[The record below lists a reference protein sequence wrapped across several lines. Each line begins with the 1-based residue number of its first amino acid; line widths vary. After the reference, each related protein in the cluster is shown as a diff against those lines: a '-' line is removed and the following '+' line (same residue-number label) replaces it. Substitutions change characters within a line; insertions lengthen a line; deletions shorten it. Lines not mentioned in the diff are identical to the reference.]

1 MQTLQQLLEQRGWSI
16 VYGVPE
22 YRAHGQM
29 LGPMPFQ
36 IAEGID
42 PKGHCIQPIYQP
54 AIETYGSSLRNVK
67 YYYEPVDAMKDALQN
82 CREAIIHQRDEI
94 QGILN
99 SAWKRWVTRP
109 IEFNTKN
116 YQISLVRKLARCNTL
131 LETTTNEQAIQSLMD
146 RSDLPGMDTM
156 TPTLPVNIGEHVYTL
171 WDGLFSTGKLTLQE
185 HRVKKIHLD
194 FTSRK
199 KTLIAELRI
208 KCSGNFSFTF
218 NHDDELKDGRI
229 AYGSSNVRLFI
240 TREAAEAD
248 VTRLIKGVSVD
259 FRPAKA

>member
-1 MQTLQQLLEQRGWSI
+1 MQTLQQLLEQHGWI
-16 VYGVPE
+16 IAYGAPE
-22 YRAHGQM
+22 YRAHAPM
-29 LGPMPFQ
+29 LGPIPFQ

-42 PKGHCIQPIYQP
+42 PKGHCIHPKYKP
-54 AIETYGSSLRNVK
+54 AIQTHETSRQNVK
-67 YYYEPVDAMKDALQN
+67 YYYEPLDAMKDALVS
-82 CREAIIHQRDEI
+82 CREAMVHQRDEI

-99 SAWKRWVTRP
+99 SAWQRWVTRP
-109 IEFNTKN
+109 VELSAKN
-116 YQISLVRKLARCNTL
+116 YRISLVRKLARCNTL

-146 RSDLPGMDTM
+146 RSDLPDMDTI
-156 TPTLPVNIGEHVYTL
+156 TPTLPVNVGEHVYTL
-171 WDGLFSTGKLTLQE
+171 WDGLFSKGKLTLQE

-194 FTSRK
+194 FTSSK
-199 KTLIAELRI
+199 KTLMAEFRI

-218 NHDDELKDGRI
+218 NHDDELQDARI
-229 AYGSSNVRLFI
+229 AYGASNVRLFI